1 MRAPGRAALR
11 DLAAGVAR
19 EARLCVVLA
28 ETLRAARRAAE
39 VGDPREL
46 ERAVG
51 AARDLA
57 QELARQE
64 GVCAR
69 ARRQAARSA
78 GLTEDPPLVEIAG
91 RAGDEALRAETV
103 RLAEALE
110 FLATE
115 AGALGVCVRYGAAVT
130 GHLIRLCGTQP
141 VYGPELRP
149 GPAGAPSG
157 RQA

>member
-1 MRAPGRAALR
+1 MKVPGRPALKDLTAA
-11 DLAAGVAR
+11 VAR
-19 EARLCVVLA
+19 EARVCVLLA

-39 VGDPREL
+39 AGDPREL

-64 GVCAR
+64 GSCSR

-78 GLTEDPPLVEIAG
+78 GLTGDPPLVDIAA
-91 RAGDEALRAETV
+91 RTGDEALRAETV

-110 FLATE
+110 ILATE

-130 GHLIRLCGTQP
+130 GHLIRLCGTEP

-149 GPAGAPSG
+149 GPAGAPAG